1 MKLAVV
7 GAGWAG
13 LAAAL
18 RLQRRGHAVSV
29 FEAARTPGGRARRVQ
44 ALGGDI
50 DNGQHIL
57 LGAYTETL
65 GLMRELGLDADALF
79 YKETLTLQSA
89 DGRFRMHAPAL
100 PAPLHLL
107 AALCGA
113 RGLGWTDRYA
123 IARQLACLR
132 LEGWR
137 PRPGLTVAQWLA
149 NGRQSGTAIRMLWQP
164 LCVAA
169 LNTPADEASA
179 QLFARVLRDSV
190 GGPRSA
196 SDVLIPR
203 VDLSAL
209 WPDRAA
215 SQLGDLRLGQAV
227 RRLSSMAG
235 RIQVDDEAFDGAII
249 ACNTPSA
256 LRLLRQLPERA
267 GSAAY
272 LAGLEAFRFIPIATV
287 TLRLARPWRLPLPM
301 LMLVDDP
308 ARQHFGQWLFDKSAL
323 GVGSV
328 GEALLHVV
336 ISDAR
341 AMQACTASQ
350 VVQAT
355 ISQIR
360 EQTAHYGA
368 MPEVLDHTV
377 ITEKRAT
384 FAATPGLAR
393 PANSTPWNGIWVAG
407 DWTDTGYPGVL
418 EGAVRSGRRAAELAF
433 RSQHHF

>member
-18 RLQRRGHAVSV
+18 RLQRCGHAVSV
-29 FEAARTPGGRARRVQ
+29 FEAARIPGGRARRVQ

-65 GLMRELGLDADALF
+65 ELIRELGLDPDALF
-79 YKETLTLQSA
+79 YKEKLTLQSA
-89 DGRFRMHAPAL
+89 DGLFRMHAPAL

-107 AALCGA
+107 AALWGA
-113 RGLGWTDRYA
+113 RGLSWTDRYA
-123 IARQLACLR
+123 ITRQLALLR

-149 NGRQSGTAIRMLWQP
+149 NGRQSRTAIRRLWQP

-203 VDLSAL
+203 VDLSRL

-215 SQLGDLRLGQAV
+215 SQLSGLRLGQAV
-227 RRLSSMAG
+227 RHLSCTAD
-235 RIQVDDEAFDGAII
+235 RIRVDHEDYDGAII
-249 ACNTPSA
+249 ACNTPST
-256 LRLLRQLPERA
+256 LRLLRQLPERPE
-267 GSAAY
+267 SALY
-272 LAGLEAFRFIPIATV
+272 LGGLEAFRYIPITTV

-308 ARQHFGQWLFDKSAL
+308 KRQHFGQWLFDKSAL
-323 GVGSV
+323 GAGS
-328 GEALLHVV
+328 AAQTLLHIV

-341 AMQACTASQ
+341 AIQAYTATQ
-350 VVQAT
+350 VVQAV
-355 ISQIR
+355 IGQVR
-360 EQTAHYGA
+360 EQAAGYGA
-368 MPEVLDHTV
+368 MPEVLDHAV

-384 FAATPGLAR
+384 FAATPDLAR
-393 PANSTPWNGIWVAG
+393 PANSTPWDGIWIAG

-418 EGAVRSGRRAAELAF
+418 EGAVRSGLRAAELALRRQNDF
-433 RSQHHF
+433 